1 MEVFNFLFNE
11 SPKITKILVLSSF
24 GISILVWSGLVNTLD
39 IYLNFYLIIHKYE
52 IWRILTTFLYFGEFN
67 LNLVLHMFIFF
78 RDSKILEKKIFHGNS
93 ADYLYFILFCMIFLL
108 ILSPITKSLFLST
121 SLNFA
126 MMYYWGRKSK
136 MTNVEF
142 MGVFTFRA
150 PYLSIFY
157 LMISFLLGYEYKE
170 LIIGIIVGHVYF
182 FLKEILPRIKG
193 VKGIK
198 LLETPKIVQKV
209 CDVLQLNNDFIIEI
223 EDQNVML

>member
-24 GISILVWSGLVNTLD
+24 GISILVWSGLINTLD
-39 IYLNFYLIIHKYE
+39 IYLNFYLIIHKFE

-78 RDSKILEKKIFHGNS
+78 RDSKILEKKIFQGNS

-108 ILSPITKSLFLST
+108 LLSPITQSLFLST

-150 PYLSIFY
+150 PYLSLFY
-157 LMISFLLGYEYKE
+157 LLITFLLGYEYKE

-198 LLETPKIVQKV
+198 LLETPKIVQKM

>member
-1 MEVFNFLFNE
+1 MEIFNFLFNE
-11 SPKITKILVLSSF
+11 SPIITKILVLSSF
-24 GISILVWSGLVNTLD
+24 AISILVWSGLITTFD
-39 IYLNFYLIIHKYE
+39 IYLNFGLIFKKFE

-78 RDSKILEKKIFHGNS
+78 RDSKILEKKIFQGKA

-108 ILSPITKSLFLST
+108 FLSPFTQSLFLST

-136 MTNVEF
+136 TTNVQF

-157 LMISFLLGYEYKE
+157 LFISFLLGYEYKE
-170 LIIGIIVGHVYF
+170 LIYGIIVGHVYF
-182 FLKEILPRIKG
+182 YLKEILPRIKG
-193 VKGIK
+193 IKGLK
-198 LLETPKIVQKV
+198 LLETPKIVQKM
-209 CDVLQLNNDFIIEI
+209 CDVLKLNNDFIIEI
-223 EDQNVML
+223 EDQNLML

>member
-24 GISILVWSGLVNTLD
+24 GISILVWSGLINTFD
-39 IYLNFYLIIHKYE
+39 IYLNFYLIFHKYE

-67 LNLVLHMFIFF
+67 LNLILHMFIFF
-78 RDSKILEKKIFHGNS
+78 RDSKILERKIFQGNS

-108 ILSPITKSLFLST
+108 ILSPITKTLFLST

-150 PYLSIFY
+150 PYLSLFY

-198 LLETPKIVQKV
+198 LLETPKIVQKM
-209 CDVLQLNNDFIIEI
+209 CDVLQLNNDLIIEI

>member
-24 GISILVWSGLVNTLD
+24 GISILVWSGLINTLD
-39 IYLNFYLIIHKYE
+39 IYLNFYLIFHKYE
-52 IWRILTTFLYFGEFN
+52 IWRIVTTFLYFGEFN
-67 LNLVLHMFIFF
+67 LNLILHMFIFF
-78 RDSKILEKKIFHGNS
+78 RDSKILERKIFQGNS

-108 ILSPITKSLFLST
+108 ILSPITKTLFLST

-198 LLETPKIVQKV
+198 LLETPKIVQKM

>member
-24 GISILVWSGLVNTLD
+24 GISVLVWSGLVNTLD
-39 IYLNFYLIIHKYE
+39 IYLNFYLIFHKYE

-67 LNLVLHMFIFF
+67 LNLILHMFIFF
-78 RDSKILEKKIFHGNS
+78 RDSKILERKIFQGNS

-108 ILSPITKSLFLST
+108 LLSPITKTLFLST

-198 LLETPKIVQKV
+198 LLETPKIVQKM

>member
-24 GISILVWSGLVNTLD
+24 SLSILVWSGLINTLD
-39 IYLNFYLIIHKYE
+39 IYLNFYLIIHKLE
-52 IWRILTTFLYFGEFN
+52 VWRILTTFLYFGEFN
-67 LNLVLHMFIFF
+67 LNLILHMFIFF
-78 RDSKILEKKIFHGNS
+78 RDSKILEKKIFQGNS

-108 ILSPITKSLFLST
+108 LLSPITKSLFLST

-170 LIIGIIVGHVYF
+170 LIIGIIVGHVYY

-198 LLETPKIVQKV
+198 LLETPKIVQKM
-209 CDVLQLNNDFIIEI
+209 CDVLQLNNDFIIEL

>member
-11 SPKITKILVLSSF
+11 SPKITKILILSSF
-24 GISILVWSGLVNTLD
+24 TISLLVWTGLITTLD
-39 IYLNFYLIIHKYE
+39 IYLNFTLIIKKFQ

-67 LNLVLHMFIFF
+67 LSLLLHMYIFF
-78 RDSKILEKKIFHGNS
+78 RDSKILERKIFQGNS

-108 ILSPITKSLFLST
+108 LLSPITKTLFLST

-150 PYLSIFY
+150 PYLSLFY

-198 LLETPKIVQKV
+198 LLETPKIVQKM

>member
-24 GISILVWSGLVNTLD
+24 SLSILVWSGLINTLD
-39 IYLNFYLIIHKYE
+39 IYLNFYLIIHKLE
-52 IWRILTTFLYFGEFN
+52 VWRILTTFLYFGEFN
-67 LNLVLHMFIFF
+67 LNLILHMFIFF
-78 RDSKILEKKIFHGNS
+78 RDSKILEKKIFQGNS

-157 LMISFLLGYEYKE
+157 LMITFLLGYDYKE
-170 LIIGIIVGHVYF
+170 LIIGIIVGHVYY

-198 LLETPKIVQKV
+198 LLETPKIVQKM

>member
-24 GISILVWSGLVNTLD
+24 GISILVWSGLINTFD
-39 IYLNFYLIIHKYE
+39 IYLNFYLIFHKYE

-67 LNLVLHMFIFF
+67 LNLILHMFIFF
-78 RDSKILEKKIFHGNS
+78 RDSKILERKIFQGNS

-108 ILSPITKSLFLST
+108 LLSPITKTLFLST

-198 LLETPKIVQKV
+198 LLETPKIVQKM

>member
-24 GISILVWSGLVNTLD
+24 GISILVWSGLINTFD
-39 IYLNFYLIIHKYE
+39 IYLNFYLIFHKYE
-52 IWRILTTFLYFGEFN
+52 IWRIVTTFLYFGEFN
-67 LNLVLHMFIFF
+67 LNLILHMFIFF
-78 RDSKILEKKIFHGNS
+78 RDSKILERKIFQGNS

-108 ILSPITKSLFLST
+108 ILSPITKTLFLST

-198 LLETPKIVQKV
+198 LLETPKIVQKM

>member
-24 GISILVWSGLVNTLD
+24 SLSILVWSGLINTLD
-39 IYLNFYLIIHKYE
+39 IYLNFYLIIHKLE
-52 IWRILTTFLYFGEFN
+52 VWRILTTFLYFGEFN
-67 LNLVLHMFIFF
+67 LNLILHMFIFF
-78 RDSKILEKKIFHGNS
+78 RDSKILEKKIFQGNS

-108 ILSPITKSLFLST
+108 LLSPITKSLFLST

-170 LIIGIIVGHVYF
+170 LIIGIIVGHVYY
-182 FLKEILPRIKG
+182 FLKEIFPRIKG

-198 LLETPKIVQKV
+198 LLETPKIVQKM
-209 CDVLQLNNDFIIEI
+209 CDVLQLNNDFIIEL

>member
-24 GISILVWSGLVNTLD
+24 GISVLVWSGLINTLD
-39 IYLNFYLIIHKYE
+39 IYLNFYLIFHKYE

-67 LNLVLHMFIFF
+67 LNLILHMFIFF
-78 RDSKILEKKIFHGNS
+78 RDSKILERKIFQGNS

-108 ILSPITKSLFLST
+108 LLSPITKTLFLST

-150 PYLSIFY
+150 PYLSIFH

-198 LLETPKIVQKV
+198 LLETPKIVQKM

>member
-24 GISILVWSGLVNTLD
+24 SLSILVWSGLINTLD
-39 IYLNFYLIIHKYE
+39 IYLNFYLIIHKLE
-52 IWRILTTFLYFGEFN
+52 VWRILTTFIYFGEFN
-67 LNLVLHMFIFF
+67 LNLILHMFIFF
-78 RDSKILEKKIFHGNS
+78 RDSKILEKKIFQGNS

-108 ILSPITKSLFLST
+108 LLSPITKSLFLST

-170 LIIGIIVGHVYF
+170 LIIGIIVGHVYY

-198 LLETPKIVQKV
+198 LLETPKIVQKM
-209 CDVLQLNNDFIIEI
+209 CDVLQLNNDFIIEL

>member
-11 SPKITKILVLSSF
+11 SPKITKILILSSF
-24 GISILVWSGLVNTLD
+24 TISLLVWTGLITTLD
-39 IYLNFYLIIHKYE
+39 IYLNFTLIVKKFQ

-67 LNLVLHMFIFF
+67 LSLLLHMYIFF
-78 RDSKILEKKIFHGNS
+78 RDSKILEKKIFHGSS

-108 ILSPITKSLFLST
+108 IINPFTKSIFLSS

-157 LMISFLLGYEYKE
+157 LLISFLLGYEYKE
-170 LIIGIIVGHVYF
+170 LIYGIIVGHVYF
-182 FLKEILPRIKG
+182 FGKDILPRIKG
-193 VKGIK
+193 VKGVQ
-198 LLETPKIVQKV
+198 LLETPKFIQKI
-209 CDVLQLNNDFIIEI
+209 CDIFNLNNDYIIEI
-223 EDQNVML
+223 EDANLML

>member
-24 GISILVWSGLVNTLD
+24 GISVLVWSGLVNTLD
-39 IYLNFYLIIHKYE
+39 IYLNFYLIFHKYE

-67 LNLVLHMFIFF
+67 LNLILHMFIFF
-78 RDSKILEKKIFHGNS
+78 RDSKILERKIFQGNS

-108 ILSPITKSLFLST
+108 LLSPITKTLFLST

-198 LLETPKIVQKV
+198 LLETPKIVQKM
-209 CDVLQLNNDFIIEI
+209 CDLLQLNNDFIIEI

>member
-24 GISILVWSGLVNTLD
+24 GISILVWSGLINTLD
-39 IYLNFYLIIHKYE
+39 IYLNFYLIFHKYE
-52 IWRILTTFLYFGEFN
+52 IWRILTTFLHFGEFN
-67 LNLVLHMFIFF
+67 LNLILHMFIFF
-78 RDSKILEKKIFHGNS
+78 RDSKILERKIFQGNS

-108 ILSPITKSLFLST
+108 LLSPITKTLFLST

-198 LLETPKIVQKV
+198 LLETPKIVQKM